1 MKTTKTNLFL
11 VICVFILTSCGFKVL
26 DNKALNNFTIRN
38 IETTGDKRIN
48 FKIKNDILINTNE
61 NSANQLLINI
71 NTKKNKNIKEK
82 NIKNEITKY
91 ELIINTSIKFNM
103 IEEDKKHSINFT
115 VKGDYLVADNYS
127 STLNNEKKLVENLV
141 DRIGKKILD
150 EINLKLND
158 N

>member
-11 VICVFILTSCGFKVL
+11 IICVFILTSCGFKVL

-48 FKIKNDILINTNE
+48 FKIKNNILINTNE

-82 NIKNEITKY
+82 NIKNEIIKY
-91 ELIINTSIKFNM
+91 KISIVSSVKINLLEEKKVHKFSVSTS
-103 IEEDKKHSINFT
+103 
-115 VKGDYLVADNYS
+115 GDYLAADKYS
-127 STLNNEKKLVENLV
+127 TTLQNEKRLIESLTNDLV
-141 DRIGKKILD
+141 DKIKKQ
-150 EINLKLND
+150 INLITND
-158 N
+158 L